1 MSVAK
6 IAADRAENA
15 GGANGANSAVGS
27 AGADSAA
34 GADSSAGA
42 DGATG
47 AASGGE
53 KVIDYKSTINLPQT
67 EFPMKADLARRE
79 PGQLA
84 RWAEMRIYERIREV
98 SRGRPMFVLH
108 DGPPYANGV
117 IHLGHAVNKIL
128 KDIVVK
134 SHTMDGKDAPYI
146 PGWDCHGLPIELA
159 VEKKHGKPGQK
170 LDAVAFRAACR
181 AFASAQVDAQ
191 RADFKRLGVFG
202 DWERPYLTMDP
213 RYEAQQIR
221 ALGKIIANGHLY
233 RGAKP
238 VHWCLDC
245 RSALAE
251 AEVEYEDKNS
261 RAIDVAFR
269 VVDLEDF
276 ARRTGIEAAGMEAA
290 RLGGGVSVVIWT
302 TTPWTLPAN
311 EAVAVNA
318 ELRYVAVLVER
329 AGAPEVLVL
338 AAALMDASLER
349 FGVTLLAVLGE
360 FDGRVLEGVQL
371 AHPWLPKQVPMILG
385 EHVTLEAGTG
395 AVHTAPAHGQEDYV
409 VGVRYG
415 LPLVNPVGPDG
426 RFVAGTPLVEGV
438 RVADAEAIVMAQLE
452 STGALLHQRP
462 LRHSYPH
469 CWRHKTPLIFRAT
482 PQWFIS
488 MEQRELREQTLR
500 DIPQVQ
506 WTPSW
511 GQQRMTSMIE
521 TRPDWCVSRQRIW
534 GLPLA
539 LFLHKETATLH
550 PRTQE
555 LLLEVAARVEKGGI
569 DAWFALDPAELL
581 GADAAQYDKLTDVM
595 DVWADSGL
603 SFECVAAIR
612 DDFHAPVDLY
622 LEGSDQHRGWF
633 HSGLLMSEALYA
645 RAPYRGVL
653 THGFTV
659 DDKGRKMSKSLG
671 NGIEPQDIMK
681 TLGADML
688 RLWIA
693 ATDYSNEMSL
703 SQEILKRMSDSYRR
717 MRNTMRFLLGNL
729 HDFEPGDVASGDALA
744 PSGVGALAVSEMVA
758 LDRWALAR
766 TQQLQGEIE
775 TAYRDYAFHLI
786 YQKVHNFCVVDL
798 GGFYLDILKDRLYT
812 TPAGSHARRSAQ
824 NAMWHIAESM
834 VRWLAPILSFTAE
847 ELWGHL
853 RGERPESV
861 FLATWHALPS
871 LPVETIDWPA
881 LIALRGDVSRE
892 LERLRIAGEI
902 GAPLDAELDVWCD
915 AVHYP
920 RLSALGAEL
929 RFLMITSEA
938 RVHLGTAPPDAV
950 AAAAFGGAAAETADA
965 RAPVAAGVWIRVKPS
980 EHAKCIRCWH
990 HRPDVGAVA
999 EHPAI
1004 CGRCVS
1010 NLALPGETRRFS

>member
-1 MSVAK
+1 MTTP
-6 IAADRAENA
+6 R
-15 GGANGANSAVGS
+15 
-27 AGADSAA
+27 
-34 GADSSAGA
+34 
-42 DGATG
+42 TG
-47 AASGGE
+47 AAAEVTASDGE
-53 KVIDYKSTINLPQT
+53 PVVDYKTTINLPQT
-67 EFPMKADLARRE
+67 DFPMKADLARRE
-79 PGQLA
+79 PAQLA
-84 RWAEMRIYERIREV
+84 RWNEQRIYERIREV
-98 SRGRPMFVLH
+98 SRGRPSFVLH

-134 SHTMDGKDAPYI
+134 SRTMDGKDAPYI

-159 VEKKHGKPGQK
+159 VEKKHGRPGQK

-181 AFASAQVDAQ
+181 AFAAAQIDSQ
-191 RADFKRLGVFG
+191 RTDFKRLGVFG
-202 DWERPYLTMDP
+202 DWDHPYLTMDP

-251 AEVEYEDKNS
+251 AEVEYEDKTS
-261 RAIDVAFR
+261 RSIDVAFR
-269 VVDLEDF
+269 VADVADF
-276 ARRTGIEAAGMEAA
+276 AHRTGIDAS
-290 RLGGGVSVVIWT
+290 RLGEGVSLVIWT

-318 ELRYVAVLVER
+318 AFRYVAVAVDR
-329 AGAPEVLVL
+329 AGAREVLVL
-338 AAALMDASLER
+338 AADLANASLER
-349 FGVTLLAVLGE
+349 FGLAMLEVLGE
-360 FDGRVLEGVQL
+360 FSGNVLEGL
-371 AHPWLPKQVPMILG
+371 TLTHPWLAKTVPVILG

-409 VGVRYG
+409 VGGRYG
-415 LPLVNPVGPDG
+415 LPVVNPVGADG
-426 RFVAGTPLVEGV
+426 RFVADTPLVAGLKVWDADGV
-438 RVADAEAIVMAQLE
+438 VVQQLE
-452 STGALLHQRP
+452 ETGALLHQRP

-488 MEQRELREQTLR
+488 MDERGLRAHTLADIKHVHWTPAWGEQR
-500 DIPQVQ
+500 
-506 WTPSW
+506 
-511 GQQRMTSMIE
+511 MASMIE
-521 TRPDWCVSRQRIW
+521 TRPDWCISRQRIW

-539 LFLHKETATLH
+539 LFVHKDRATLH
-550 PRTQE
+550 PRTQQ
-555 LLLEVAARVEKGGI
+555 LLLEVAARVESGGI
-569 DAWFALDPAELL
+569 DAWFALDPKELL
-581 GADAAQYDKLTDVM
+581 GEEARDYDKLTDVM

-612 DDFHAPVDLY
+612 DDFSAPVDLY

-633 HSGLLMSEALYA
+633 HSAILMSEALYA

-717 MRNTMRFLLGNL
+717 MRNTLRFLVGNL
-729 HDFEPGDVASGDALA
+729 YDFEPQQALPAAELVAI
-744 PSGVGALAVSEMVA
+744 
-758 LDRWALAR
+758 DRWAIAR
-766 TQQLQGEIE
+766 ARELQQEIVG
-775 TAYRDYAFHLI
+775 AYRDYAFHLI

-812 TPAGSHARRSAQ
+812 TPAASRARRSAQ
-824 NAMWHIAESM
+824 SAMWHIAESM

-847 ELWGHL
+847 ELWRHL
-853 RGERPESV
+853 RGERAESV
-861 FLATWHALPS
+861 FLATWHELPA
-871 LPVETIDWPA
+871 PPADAIDWSA
-881 LIALRGDVSRE
+881 LIALRADVARE
-892 LERLRIAGEI
+892 LERLRIAGDI

-915 AVHYP
+915 AAQYP
-920 RLSALGAEL
+920 RLSALGGEL
-929 RFLMITSEA
+929 RFMMITSAA
-938 RVHLGTAPPDAV
+938 RVHPGAAPADAV
-950 AAAAFGGAAAETADA
+950 PASGIEGG
-965 RAPVAAGVWIRVKPS
+965 GVWISVRPS
-980 EHAKCIRCWH
+980 SELKCVRCWH
-990 HRPDVGAVA
+990 HRPDVGVA
-999 EHPAI
+999 PEHPDLCA
-1004 CGRCVS
+1004 RCVG
-1010 NLALPGETRRFS
+1010 NLSLPGETRRYS